1 MANKKGCWKWA
12 IVGSISAAVV
22 FAIAM
27 VLGFSLQK
35 DTILP
40 GRSTQSCL
48 LLGFLH
54 PSLFAPIRFCP
65 HQQT

>member
-12 IVGSISAAVV
+12 IVGGVSAAVV

-35 DTILP
+35 DPWVLSRTMM
-40 GRSTQSCL
+40 SSY
-48 LLGFLH
+48 
-54 PSLFAPIRFCP
+54 SSD
-65 HQQT
+65 